1 VDVSAIVIVLLVL
14 ASLSVLLTVIGVLA
28 ARNVYE
34 RLHFLAPA
42 ATVGVVCVTLAVLLA
57 EGFDQI
63 GIKALIA
70 GSVVFIMNPILTHAT
85 ARAARVQDRG
95 YWQEEDPSS

>member
-1 VDVSAIVIVLLVL
+1 MDWSQSQIPPMRLEARFGDRVVPAFSDRPANLWAMI
-14 ASLSVLLTVIGVLA
+14 ADA
-28 ARNVYE
+28 CARNPQGE
-34 RLHFLAPA
+34 
-42 ATVGVVCVTLAVLLA
+42 
-57 EGFDQI
+57 
-63 GIKALIA
+63 ALIA